1 MSSPVDKSNSPKPR
15 TRQSYAAPPIPPSRF
30 LPCPYLSSPTFSSNK
45 PQERSPLTCNP
56 NPFEPL
62 SPNPTPTTK
71 QTYASPSTP
80 PLKTPFNIVAS
91 SFPPLASPSN
101 QSKNRPPTSQEA
113 QSTKEDHSIELPK
126 DSWNFI
132 LWIEPEYQHITDTL
146 SLVRQLIPPGWE
158 HPTTETLKTQ
168 KFYKFILVDMDSIL
182 VTHMPRSQDPKTIG
196 YSKVVIKQIFT
207 PSQQRAQPQITKNFS
222 QPFNPQFY
230 NYYDSMEAQ
239 DRFLL
244 VHNNIYRH
252 TRFFHFE
259 CIKRKIL

>member
-1 MSSPVDKSNSPKPR
+1 MSSPIDKSNSLKPR
-15 TRQSYAAPPIPPSRF
+15 TRQSYSAPPIPPSRF
-30 LPCPYLSSPTFSSNK
+30 LPCPYLSSPTFSSNR

-62 SPNPTPTTK
+62 SLNPTPTTK

-91 SFPPLASPSN
+91 SFPPLASSSN
-101 QSKNRPPTSQEA
+101 QSKNRPPTSQEV
-113 QSTKEDHSIELPK
+113 QSPKEDHSIERPK

-132 LWIEPEYQHITDTL
+132 LWIEPKYQHITDTL

-158 HPTTETLKTQ
+158 HPTTETLKNQ
-168 KFYKFILVDMDSIL
+168 KFYNFILVDMDSIL
-182 VTHMPRSQDPKTIG
+182 VTHMPCSQDPNTIG

-230 NYYDSMEAQ
+230 NY
-239 DRFLL
+239 
-244 VHNNIYRH
+244 
-252 TRFFHFE
+252 
-259 CIKRKIL
+259 